1 MTRWFAMRMAPVAVL
16 AGLAVWMGPPLVEV
30 WTARRAGLAAAE
42 DQAGRLAHAL
52 SELAARQPRLW
63 RYNAAKVVHAASAWA
78 DRPDVAGVT
87 ITDCGGE
94 VWFSP
99 ERLGV
104 GTGRPGGLTGWA
116 AVASPRG
123 TVAWVGVRRDDSGAA
138 AARSMLHGAS
148 GILGLLVGLV
158 LFLFPTAVVRRQATR
173 LEEGRA
179 VLRGQE
185 EERGRVARDLHDG
198 LGQELTALRMAVE
211 GGRTDEALAASD
223 EAMAEL
229 RRVVADLRPPD
240 LEEGGL
246 VEALRACTER
256 FERRSGLPV
265 SFRGP
270 DGLEVS
276 QDVGATLLR
285 CLQEGLG
292 NAARHAEATEIGV
305 RLTVQGGHVA
315 LAIVDD
321 GKGVTPAVAL
331 SGLRTVRERCDFLDG
346 QVHVGEAEGGG
357 TSVRIQLPL
366 A

>member
-185 EERGRVARDLHDG
+185 EERGRVLRGVEEVRHGAPGLRVHLPRLVQTVPRTQPQKGQRHSQAHQDPTAIADEVAKAPSQRHHRPPGHDDVDHLHRQPAQLPAGG
-198 LGQELTALRMAVE
+198 LEEQPHH
-211 GGRTDEALAASD
+211 
-223 EAMAEL
+223 
-229 RRVVADLRPPD
+229 RVVGLQHRELQHQDH
-240 LEEGGL
+240 EE
-246 VEALRACTER
+246 A
-256 FERRSGLPV
+256 
-265 SFRGP
+265 
-270 DGLEVS
+270 
-276 QDVGATLLR
+276 
-285 CLQEGLG
+285 
-292 NAARHAEATEIGV
+292 
-305 RLTVQGGHVA
+305 
-315 LAIVDD
+315 
-321 GKGVTPAVAL
+321 
-331 SGLRTVRERCDFLDG
+331 
-346 QVHVGEAEGGG
+346 GEADPAPGQADQ
-357 TSVRIQLPL
+357 R
-366 A
+366 